1 MRVVIRCAAAL
12 AICGAFLLSAW
23 TQTSTNA
30 ERELFAS
37 VNQTRR
43 TQGLPALKWDEALA
57 TAARHHAVQM
67 AKHGAAQHVFAG
79 EPNLPSRATQAGCRF
94 YSLSENV
101 IQGTTLEAIHAEFLQ
116 SPNHRANLLDTDM
129 DSIGVGVA
137 EHGGQLFVVED
148 FSKAK

>member
-1 MRVVIRCAAAL
+1 V
-12 AICGAFLLSAW
+12 
-23 TQTSTNA
+23 
-30 ERELFAS
+30 
-37 VNQTRR
+37 
-43 TQGLPALKWDEALA
+43 LKWDEGLA
-57 TAARHHAVQM
+57 TAARRHAAQM

-101 IQGTTLEAIHAEFLQ
+101 VQGTTAEAIHSEFLR
-116 SPNHRANLLDTDM
+116 SPNHRANLLDTDI

-137 EHGGQLFVVED
+137 ERGGQLFVVED